1 MSAIY
6 YGAELGWHPLA
17 VGAVVAAGQG
27 PMYVLLYLGGD
38 RWILRWKRLARMV
51 ERTRTRHAAHL
62 ERNYM
67 AVTAMAA
74 MLGVPPVIAMCA
86 MAAAFDVRLTRLLP
100 VVVAGRVLRFTAL
113 ASGGTFT
120 S

>member
-1 MSAIY
+1 
-6 YGAELGWHPLA
+6 
-17 VGAVVAAGQG
+17 
-27 PMYVLLYLGGD
+27 
-38 RWILRWKRLARMV
+38 
-51 ERTRTRHAAHL
+51 
-62 ERNYM
+62 M